1 MTWRTTSPHSIGG
14 KRIKSAVFITALLLA
29 IVPWQTQATE
39 DQAEETLPPGVV
51 QLLPRGA
58 IPAIFDPQFVSAH
71 EADLPDGVWVFG
83 VVIDG
88 EAHAYSL
95 NLLNSHEIVND
106 VFGTLPVAAS
116 W

>member
-1 MTWRTTSPHSIGG
+1 MMCKYQPILFAA
-14 KRIKSAVFITALLLA
+14 AVFFIAAFMMVATPGLS
-29 IVPWQTQATE
+29 QQAGE
-39 DQAEETLPPGVV
+39 EAEEALPPGVV

-58 IPAIFDPQFVSAH
+58 IAAIFDPQFVSAD
-71 EADLPDGVWVFG
+71 EADLPDSAWVFG
-83 VVIDG
+83 VVIQG

-106 VFGTLPVAAS
+106 VFGKLPVAAT